1 MEQLRLRIN
10 KFFPVYVLFTLVLM
24 ACKPQGESPVVPE
37 DKELVQ
43 ACAYIHG
50 GGSAAT
56 GGEGGT
62 LCVVDRLDDVIDRET
77 GRAEEGTLR
86 RAIEQGG
93 ARVVVFRV
101 SGTIHLNSPLE
112 LSRGNITIAG
122 QTAPGDGICIAD
134 YPLIIKDC
142 ENVIVRFLR
151 VRLGDTSG
159 KEYDAISVNNTKNV
173 VLDHVSCSWSTD
185 ECVSC
190 YGNENFTLQYSIIS
204 ESLTQSV
211 HLKGAHGYG
220 GIWGGKNVSFHHNLL
235 AHHSSRNPRF
245 DHDYVNTMAG
255 PIDYINN
262 VVYNWGGNSTYG
274 GEGSSNGGGGRKV
287 NFINNYYKPGPATK
301 NKARLLN
308 PWASCSNCSDH
319 FGGTIVP
326 PLVYLTGNY
335 MQGSSV
341 VTADNWKGVDYSEGA
356 TEAMCRVNTRYTFD
370 KAFVSEE
377 SAEAAYETVLSKG
390 GCSFRRDALDEVMIS
405 DVRKGSYT
413 HKGSNGS
420 TNGLIDSQKDA
431 GGWPELKSEAPAK
444 DTDRD
449 GMPDA
454 WETAHGLN
462 PLSPTDAREHTLVAA
477 HTNLECYLCDIVK
490 HLY

>member
-1 MEQLRLRIN
+1 
-10 KFFPVYVLFTLVLM
+10 M
-24 ACKPQGESPVVPE
+24 ACKPQGESPVVPGD
-37 DKELVQ
+37 DKELAK
-43 ACAYIHG
+43 ACAYIQG

-62 LCVVDRLDDVIDRET
+62 LCVVDRLDDVTNPET
-77 GRAEEGTLR
+77 GHAEEGTLR
-86 RAIEQGG
+86 YAIELGG
-93 ARVVVFRV
+93 ARVVIFRV
-101 SGTIHLNSPLE
+101 SGTIHLKRELE
-112 LSRGNITIAG
+112 LTRGNITIAG

-151 VRLGDTSG
+151 VRLGNESLKKDPKTD
-159 KEYDAISVNNTKNV
+159 YDAISVNNCKNV
-173 VLDHVSCSWSTD
+173 VLDHCTASWSVD

-190 YGNENFTLQYSIIS
+190 YGNENFTLQYCFIT
-204 ESLTQSV
+204 ESLRAAGHV
-211 HLKGAHGYG
+211 KGPHGYG
-220 GIWGGKNVSFHHNLL
+220 GIWGGKNATFHHNLI
-235 AHHSSRNPRF
+235 AHHDNRNPRF
-245 DHDYVNTMAG
+245 DHDYVRTNGYYG
-255 PIDYINN
+255 PVDFVNN
-262 VVYNWGGNSTYG
+262 VVYNWGGNSAYG
-274 GEGSSNGGGGRKV
+274 GEGNGPAHQI
-287 NFINNYYKPGPATK
+287 NFQNNYYKPGPASK
-301 NKARLLN
+301 SGVRARLLN
-308 PWASCSNCSDH
+308 PTTKCDNCNKSHPNDVTPGQFYVDGNIL
-319 FGGTIVP
+319 FGAD
-326 PLVYLTGNY
+326 N
-335 MQGSSV
+335 
-341 VTADNWKGVDYSEGA
+341 VTADNWKGVFPDDASKINLCKA
-356 TEAMCRVNTRYTFD
+356 D
-370 KAFVSEE
+370 KRWTLNQEFALQ
-377 SAEAAYETVLSKG
+377 SAQEAYETVLSKG